1 MDKKKIKNLLL
12 DALFFTLGSF
22 LHAVSV
28 NVFTAPNQIAAGGL
42 TGISTL
48 LNYLFDL
55 PIGTMSLLLNVPLF
69 IWGFYEMG
77 FAFLAKTGV
86 AMLMSSIMIDLTVGL
101 LPAYTGNILLTTM
114 VGGVF
119 AGVGLGL
126 IFIRGTT
133 TGGTDLAANLIQRRI
148 SHFSLGKILLVIDF
162 LVVLASAFVYGN
174 IESPFYAVIVIFV
187 STKVIDAVLY
197 GTDVG
202 NGKMLFIMSP
212 MAREISQKIIIEL
225 DRGVTALK
233 SRGCYSDTEGE
244 TLLCAVRRQE
254 VHHIY
259 DIVHSIDPDAFI
271 MVGEAGEIRGEGF
284 KEMVHHGRKTIKNRK
299 KLQ

>member
-12 DALFFTLGSF
+12 DALCFTVGSLF
-22 LHAVSV
+22 YAISV
-28 NVFTAPNQIAAGGL
+28 NTFTAPNQIAAGGV

-48 LNYLFDL
+48 LNHLFGL
-55 PIGTMSLLLNVPLF
+55 PIGTMNLIFNVPLF
-69 IWGFYEMG
+69 LWGFYEMG
-77 FAFLAKTGV
+77 FVFLAKTGV
-86 AMLMSSIMIDLTVGL
+86 AMLMTSLMIDFTASF
-101 LPAYTGNILLTTM
+101 LPVYTGNFLLITV

-133 TGGTDLAANLIQRRI
+133 TGGTDLAANLLHRRLRHI
-148 SHFSLGKILLVIDF
+148 SLGKILLFIDF
-162 LVVLASAFVYGN
+162 LVVLASAFVFGN

-187 STKVIDAVLY
+187 CTKVIDTVLY

-202 NGKMLFIMSP
+202 TGKMMFIMSP
-212 MAREISQKIIIEL
+212 KADEISKKIIVDL

-233 SRGCYSDTEGE
+233 SRGCYSNRDGE

-254 VHHIY
+254 VHKIY
-259 DIVHSIDPDAFI
+259 DMVHSIDPDAFM

-284 KEMVHHGRKTIKNRK
+284 KEMVHNSRKSK
-299 KLQ
+299 KLKKQN